1 MNPRPLKF
9 SNKAYV
15 VALMILWAARA
26 VSQAQLINGDFQTGD
41 FTGWT
46 LFTTPQGGLGGATVV
61 LFDTANT
68 GSPSDSA
75 RFEAGQTSGT
85 VTGVKYGGGIFQ
97 NMTLG
102 AGQLNVSLNI
112 ASESPGAN
120 GDGGTFEL
128 LLDGTVVASHAFSS
142 MAPSQPQWSTL
153 SYSGSVT
160 SGAHEIEVEVLR
172 GSYLQVGETPYQYL
186 DNVQLSGSAVPEPS
200 TGLLLLL
207 AGMFIGLRVLP
218 TAGLTGRCAKVPAVK
233 PL

>member
-9 SNKAYV
+9 SNTAYV
-15 VALMILWAARA
+15 VALVVLFAARA
-26 VSQAQLINGDFQTGD
+26 DSEAQLINGDFQTGD
-41 FTGWT
+41 LTGWT
-46 LFTTPQGGLGGATVV
+46 LFTTAQGGLGGATVV

-85 VTGVKYGGGIFQ
+85 VTGANYGGGIFQ
-97 NMTLG
+97 NVTLG

-112 ASESPGAN
+112 ASGSPGVN
-120 GDGGTFEL
+120 GDGGTFDL

-160 SGAHEIEVEVLR
+160 SGAHQIEIEVLR

-186 DNVQLSGSAVPEPS
+186 DNIQLSGSAVPEP
-200 TGLLLLL
+200 TTAWLLLL
-207 AGMFIGLRVLP
+207 AGIAAAPFYRKR
-218 TAGLTGRCAKVPAVK
+218 A
-233 PL
+233 